1 MKKSKSS
8 RQWLDR
14 HLNDEYVKR
23 AQIDGYRS
31 RAAYK
36 LLEINKKDQI
46 ISPSQTV
53 VDLGAAP
60 GGWSQIAGKLVGSKG
75 KLIALDILPMDP
87 LVGVDFIQGDFR
99 EDEPLQRLR
108 TLLDGNPV
116 DLVISDMAPN
126 VSGMAAVDQPQA
138 MYLCELALEF
148 AQETLRPQ
156 GDFLIKVFQG
166 AGFEAYLKAL
176 RASFA
181 KVVTRKPA
189 ASRAKSREVYLLAR
203 GYNL

>member
-1 MKKSKSS
+1 
-8 RQWLDR
+8 
-14 HLNDEYVKR
+14 
-23 AQIDGYRS
+23 
-31 RAAYK
+31 
-36 LLEINKKDQI
+36 
-46 ISPSQTV
+46 
-53 VDLGAAP
+53 
-60 GGWSQIAGKLVGSKG
+60 
-75 KLIALDILPMDP
+75 
-87 LVGVDFIQGDFR
+87 
-99 EDEPLQRLR
+99 
-108 TLLDGNPV
+108 
-116 DLVISDMAPN
+116 MAPN

-148 AQETLRPQ
+148 AQETLRPR

-166 AGFEAYLKAL
+166 AGFEAYLKEL